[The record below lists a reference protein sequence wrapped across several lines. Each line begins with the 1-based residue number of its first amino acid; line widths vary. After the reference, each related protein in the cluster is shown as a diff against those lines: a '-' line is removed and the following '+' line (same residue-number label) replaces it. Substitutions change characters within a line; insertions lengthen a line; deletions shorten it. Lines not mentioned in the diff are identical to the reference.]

1 MSDPVTME
9 KSELEAMKNDMKKVV
24 EANDGLKKELDV
36 TRRERDQARSAT
48 LRAKEEV
55 ERLQK
60 LGPEKKTLDE
70 NKGLRTSV
78 SEAHKKIAA
87 LEKELAA
94 IKIES
99 EDRRK
104 EVSQLQQKLSNVQN
118 TMDMM
123 QSARNKAQVD
133 RDKALVDLQ
142 TSADAYGKLREEFE
156 AFKKAVAEKAVEGK
170 NPKAQPKPEP
180 AKA

>member
-9 KSELEAMKNDMKKVV
+9 KSELEAMKNDMKKAV
-24 EANDGLKKELDV
+24 EVNDGLKKELEV
-36 TRRERDQARSAT
+36 TRRERNQARDET
-48 LRAKEEV
+48 FRARREA

-60 LGPEKKTLDE
+60 IGPEKKTLDE

-78 SEAHKKIAA
+78 SDAHKKIAM
-87 LEKELAA
+87 LEKELDAS
-94 IKIES
+94 KIES
-99 EDRRK
+99 EGRRK

-142 TSADAYGKLREEFE
+142 SSADAYGKLREEFE
-156 AFKKAVAEKAVEGK
+156 AFKKAVADKATEAKG
-170 NPKAQPKPEP
+170 PKAQQKPEP

>member
-1 MSDPVTME
+1 MTDSVMME
-9 KSELEAMKNDMKKVV
+9 KAELEAMKNDMKKAVDV
-24 EANDGLKKELDV
+24 NDGLKKELDV

-48 LRAKEEV
+48 TKAKEEV

-60 LGPEKKTLDE
+60 IGPDKKTLDE

-87 LEKELAA
+87 LEKELEAS
-94 IKIES
+94 KIES
-99 EDRRK
+99 EGRRK
-104 EVSQLQQKLSNVQN
+104 EISQLQQKLSNVQN

-133 RDKALVDLQ
+133 RDKAQVELQ
-142 TSADAYGKLREEFE
+142 EAATAYGKLREEFE
-156 AFKKAVAEKAVEGK
+156 AFKKAVADKAIEAK
-170 NPKAQPKPEP
+170 PSKAQPKPEP